1 MNEANNQGKGG
12 GPKDTTNT
20 RLNAVKHG
28 IFTNRIFLSDEE
40 REEFSKLK
48 EDIISTLHP
57 TDAFESILV
66 DRICLYIL
74 RLQRCARADSDI
86 DSLHGFHKSVRPRLA
101 LSKEEKH
108 RIQEYERSAE
118 RSMFHT
124 YNELKEHRKGSED
137 K

>member
-40 REEFSKLK
+40 KEEFSKLK
-48 EDIISTLHP
+48 EDIIATLNP
-57 TDAFESILV
+57 ADQFEAILV
-66 DRICLYIL
+66 DRICLHIL

-101 LSKEEKH
+101 LNKEEKH
-108 RIQEYERSAE
+108 LIQRYERVAE
-118 RSMFHT
+118 KSLFRT
-124 YNELKEHRKGSED
+124 YNELKGYRKDPEYQ
-137 K
+137 